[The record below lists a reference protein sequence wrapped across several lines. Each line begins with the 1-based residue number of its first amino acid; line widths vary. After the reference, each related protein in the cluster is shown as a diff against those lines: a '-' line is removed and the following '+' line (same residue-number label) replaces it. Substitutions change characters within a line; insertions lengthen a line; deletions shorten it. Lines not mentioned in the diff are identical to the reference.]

1 MIKPKPKPSPVG
13 SRAMATVVTVALL
26 LGAWV
31 GLKGTAVPAFASG
44 RDVIRELDPL
54 LFQRYAAPAPPAD
67 EAETQPEEAPAEE
80 PDVPVPAEVV
90 SFDEE
95 VGAAMEGL
103 EDRFTSE
110 PVSTPAAERD
120 AGGAGE
126 GAGPQGITEEV
137 PDARFEA
144 LFGGGGDVV
153 VEGAAARRSGRA
165 AGDRGGVGLG
175 ITERPSAAGSTGAA
189 GSGDASGSGAGA
201 GAAPTLDAPTATR
214 REATA
219 ESEVE
224 IGEFEPE
231 SFDGSAADR
240 LATWMRRNGAEL
252 PVGVR
257 AHMNYQPSFLTSVV
271 PFTSEGREWE
281 LFLMFNESLRE
292 LHIVLVEGDRSIYM
306 IDRGFQEESRSLRE
320 GTVRRVDG
328 EIMAVDSRSVSA
340 SGERARDF
348 YNVFLSWWEAVKDDV
363 GN

>member
-1 MIKPKPKPSPVG
+1 MIKPKPKPSPVA
-13 SRAMATVVTVALL
+13 SRTMGTVVTVALL

-54 LFQRYAAPAPPAD
+54 LFQRYAAPEPPAD
-67 EAETQPEEAPAEE
+67 EAEAQPEEAPVEE
-80 PDVPVPAEVV
+80 PEVPTEVV

-103 EDRFTSE
+103 EEMFTSD
-110 PVSTPAAERD
+110 PVSTPAAEPEAAD
-120 AGGAGE
+120 AAE
-126 GAGPQGITEEV
+126 GAGPAGIAEEV

-153 VEGAAARRSGRA
+153 VEGAAARRPGRA

-175 ITERPSAAGSTGAA
+175 ITEQPSAAGSTAVPGSRDASAA
-189 GSGDASGSGAGA
+189 GPAL
-201 GAAPTLDAPTATR
+201 AAPGATR

-240 LATWMRRNGAEL
+240 LATWMRRNEADL

-257 AHMNYQPSFLTSVV
+257 AHVNFQPSFLTSVV
-271 PFTSEGREWE
+271 PFNSEGREWE

-320 GTVRRVDG
+320 GTVRRLDG
-328 EIMAVDSRSVSA
+328 EIVAVDSRSVST

-348 YNVFLSWWEAVKDDV
+348 YNVFLSWWESVKDDV